1 MILATSPIAG
11 VACAVVPQ
19 TAVEIGPAAA
29 QEASP
34 SEPEVAAK
42 KAVVGGPGC
51 SWTGLELRAREDKLP
66 LCFAVDGACFATV
79 SSSFMGRVKVTLPE
93 GRPSETG
100 ARVELDDLGVRL
112 SVSTAGDAFLLFFQK
127 PIVLGGTIVTGDG
140 EGLFVERVHGD
151 SLDLS
156 FRGDANLRLRGAPF
170 RARAGCMDVG
180 PERAFWSDE
189 AALAV
194 AGVAAS
200 SRVDRVLAADHP
212 VGLSSSPGGA
222 VTADLAE
229 SETGALGVELL
240 EQRGQWAR
248 IWRWTSGGGAV
259 FGWVD
264 AGGLSPPPHASPLG
278 SIGTLGHGAGFGQPV
293 APGTVCP
300 RDVPLF
306 AEVAGTRQEVGTLQA
321 GIRFDVGRPATTEH
335 TQVRLRPSRLDLLP
349 DSRWLVRTEA
359 LAGCK
364 VQ

>member
-1 MILATSPIAG
+1 MILAASPIAG

-156 FRGDANLRLRGAPF
+156 FRGDANLRLRGAPLRTPRSVRLECAGGG
-170 RARAGCMDVG
+170 RARH
-180 PERAFWSDE
+180 PRW
-189 AALAV
+189 
-194 AGVAAS
+194 
-200 SRVDRVLAADHP
+200 RRADHR
-212 VGLSSSPGGA
+212 GRS
-222 VTADLAE
+222 DL
-229 SETGALGVELL
+229 
-240 EQRGQWAR
+240 
-248 IWRWTSGGGAV
+248 
-259 FGWVD
+259 
-264 AGGLSPPPHASPLG
+264 
-278 SIGTLGHGAGFGQPV
+278 
-293 APGTVCP
+293 
-300 RDVPLF
+300 
-306 AEVAGTRQEVGTLQA
+306 
-321 GIRFDVGRPATTEH
+321 
-335 TQVRLRPSRLDLLP
+335 
-349 DSRWLVRTEA
+349 
-359 LAGCK
+359 
-364 VQ
+364 